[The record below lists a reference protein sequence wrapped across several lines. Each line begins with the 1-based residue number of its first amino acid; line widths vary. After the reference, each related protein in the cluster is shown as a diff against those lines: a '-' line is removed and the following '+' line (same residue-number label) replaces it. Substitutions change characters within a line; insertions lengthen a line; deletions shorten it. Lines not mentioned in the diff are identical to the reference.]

1 MPRSSRVGAH
11 GIGSLLLVGLLC
23 CSLVAVSGVAA
34 ASPSDMYVTVSDVT
48 VSDDEPTTG
57 DTITV
62 TPTISHSSEQDGGFH
77 VNEVVLVVPGQGEV
91 SRVDHVGSIASGE
104 SVEVPLQATLNTA
117 GEKRLR
123 IKVRGSVEDEDG
135 NLQRLGYIE
144 RPVYVSVS
152 EPSVPATP
160 PRVRIDADRAVA
172 GTEVPVSVTVSN
184 GDDEEI
190 SDLSLRLD
198 GVHGNVDAQ
207 TRVRPS
213 LGAGNMTT
221 FTFHVRPEEATETTL
236 KATLRYGDDES
247 VEAFQPI
254 AVEPL
259 SEDVDVYA
267 SVVERNGSTVLQYR
281 VTNRGNAP
289 IHDVGISGT
298 AGDTDLP
305 GAAIDTVD
313 AASTETVTVPVGA
326 APTGTADLEV
336 SYTID
341 DRTGQVERTVALT
354 GTTGADGSTDAE
366 QSISAPAEGPDGL
379 PLSGIGV
386 ALAGLVGVS
395 IVGYRQR
402 NR

>member
-1 MPRSSRVGAH
+1 MH

-23 CSLVAVSGVAA
+23 CSLVAVSGVAT
-34 ASPSDMYVTVSDVT
+34 ASPSDMYVTVSDVA

-62 TPTISHSSEQDGGFH
+62 TPTITVSSEYDGGFH
-77 VNEVVLVVPGQGEV
+77 INQVVLVVPGQGEV
-91 SRVDHVGSIASGE
+91 SQARHVGSIASGE
-104 SVEVPLQATLNTA
+104 SVEVPLQATLNSA

-123 IKVRGSVEDEDG
+123 IRVRGSIEDGDG
-135 NLQRLGYIE
+135 NLQRIGYVE

-152 EPSVPATP
+152 EPSTPDPATP
-160 PRVRIDADRAVA
+160 PRVQIDAERAVA
-172 GTEVPVSVTVSN
+172 GTDGPVAVTVSN
-184 GDDEEI
+184 GGDEAI
-190 SDLSLRLD
+190 SDLSLRLS
-198 GVHGNVDAQ
+198 GVHGNVDAR

-213 LGAGNMTT
+213 LGPGNMTT
-221 FTFHVRPEEATETTL
+221 FTFHVRPKEATETTL

-254 AVEPL
+254 EVDPL
-259 SEDVDVYA
+259 REDVDVYA
-267 SVVERNGSTVLQYR
+267 SVVERNGSTLLQYR

-289 IHDVGISGT
+289 IHDVAISGT

-305 GAAIDTVD
+305 GAAIGTVD
-313 AASTETVTVPVGA
+313 AASTETVTIPVGA
-326 APTGTADLEV
+326 APTGTVDLEA

-341 DRTGQVERTVALT
+341 GRTGQVERTV
-354 GTTGADGSTDAE
+354 GQTGAAATDGSADAE
-366 QSISAPAEGPDGL
+366 QSISAPAGGPDGL